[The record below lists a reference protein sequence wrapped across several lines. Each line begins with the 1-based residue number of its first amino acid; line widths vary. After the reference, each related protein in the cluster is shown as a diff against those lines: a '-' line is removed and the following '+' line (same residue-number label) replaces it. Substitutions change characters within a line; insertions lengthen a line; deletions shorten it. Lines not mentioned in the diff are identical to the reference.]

1 MQTGR
6 PGGAGPPTIGGM
18 DERLRQRAAIVALL
32 RLPKVS
38 WPEVAAMVI
47 ERGDALGLLAER
59 LGGDDG
65 ALFTLDASPEA
76 LLDSATADLAGWTAE
91 GIGVYACL
99 DDSYPAQ
106 LRDIHQVPPLVFTR
120 GHLDADRRAV
130 AVVGTRQPTPQG
142 ISTAET
148 IARHLAEAGVTV
160 VSGLA
165 AGIDTAAHT
174 AALQAGGRTVAVIG
188 TGINRSYPAGNAEL
202 QRRIAAEGL
211 VLSQFWPDAP
221 PTKTSFPMRNAVM
234 SGYAAATVV
243 VEAAYRSGA
252 RMQARLA
259 LEHGRPV
266 VLPRQ
271 LLAHDWARDYA
282 QRPGVHVV
290 NDVDDLLTTVEG
302 LAEQMVPGPEA
313 LRGLAHLTTT

>member
-1 MQTGR
+1 
-6 PGGAGPPTIGGM
+6 M

-38 WPEVAAMVI
+38 WPEIAAVVI
-47 ERGDALGLLAER
+47 ERGDALGPLAER
-59 LGGDDG
+59 LDDDG

-76 LLDSATADLAGWTAE
+76 LLDSAAADLARWMAE
-91 GIGVYACL
+91 GIGVHACL
-99 DDSYPAQ
+99 DDSYPEQ
-106 LRDIHQVPPLVFTR
+106 LRDIHQVPPVVFTR
-120 GHLDADRRAV
+120 GQLATDRRAV

-202 QRRIAAEGL
+202 QHRIAAEGL

-252 RMQARLA
+252 RTQARLA

-271 LLAHDWARDYA
+271 LLTHDWARDYA

-290 NDVDDLLTTVEG
+290 DDVDDLLATVEG

>member
-1 MQTGR
+1 
-6 PGGAGPPTIGGM
+6 
-18 DERLRQRAAIVALL
+18 
-32 RLPKVS
+32 
-38 WPEVAAMVI
+38 
-47 ERGDALGLLAER
+47 
-59 LGGDDG
+59 
-65 ALFTLDASPEA
+65 
-76 LLDSATADLAGWTAE
+76 
-91 GIGVYACL
+91 
-99 DDSYPAQ
+99 
-106 LRDIHQVPPLVFTR
+106 
-120 GHLDADRRAV
+120 
-130 AVVGTRQPTPQG
+130 
-142 ISTAET
+142 
-148 IARHLAEAGVTV
+148 
-160 VSGLA
+160 
-165 AGIDTAAHT
+165 
-174 AALQAGGRTVAVIG
+174 VIG
-188 TGINRSYPAGNAEL
+188 TGINRSYPAANAEL

-221 PTKTSFPMRNAVM
+221 PTKTSFPMRNAIM

-271 LLAHDWARDYA
+271 LLAHDWARGYA

-290 NDVDDLLTTVEG
+290 DDVDDLLATVEG